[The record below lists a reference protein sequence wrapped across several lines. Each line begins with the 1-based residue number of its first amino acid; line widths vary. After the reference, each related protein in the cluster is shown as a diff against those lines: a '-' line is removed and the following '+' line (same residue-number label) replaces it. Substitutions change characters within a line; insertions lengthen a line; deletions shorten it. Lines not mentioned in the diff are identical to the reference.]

1 MVWLVVLIIVAA
13 GASWF
18 AVTSFRRA
26 SYPIATS
33 MPSPPPESVADILRQ
48 LDSRIKE
55 HSPETFAALRP
66 GLGRDEITA
75 IEREY
80 DIGLTDEM
88 RELYG
93 WHDGIA
99 FDSGQSLFGIH
110 QFVPLEQLAKS
121 ESAKNQGLANATV
134 LQRSFYWA
142 LCGHRKNWID
152 LFPDAAG
159 DGYFVDPTRNPN
171 RGAVFYNFNET
182 GDYRFYPSLS
192 SLMLAVSECYDAGIY
207 DDGRN
212 ASSVSAIER
221 EDAIHGKY
229 GTSVGP

>member
-1 MVWLVVLIIVAA
+1 MVWLVVSIIVVA
-13 GASWF
+13 GASWCGV
-18 AVTSFRRA
+18 ASFRRA

-33 MPSPPPESVADILRQ
+33 MPSPPPESVAEILRQ
-48 LDSRIKE
+48 LDSRIEE
-55 HSPETFAALRP
+55 HSPKTFAALRP
-66 GLGRDEITA
+66 GLGWDEITA

-80 DIGLTDEM
+80 GIRLTDEM
-88 RELYG
+88 RELYA

-99 FDSGQSLFGIH
+99 LDSGQPFFGIH
-110 QFVPLEQLAKS
+110 QFVPLEHLATS
-121 ESAKNQGLANATV
+121 GLAKNQELANATM

-152 LFPDAAG
+152 LFPDGAG

-182 GDYRFYPSLS
+182 CDYRFYPSLS
-192 SLMLAVSECYDAGIY
+192 SLMLAISECYDAGIY

-212 ASSVSAIER
+212 ASSVSAIEK
-221 EDAIHGKY
+221 EHEIHGKY
-229 GTSVGP
+229 GTSRGP